1 MLYRSLALLKYLTV
15 GTKISNG
22 QRAQALSN
30 ALDAMHLDQVP
41 ALAFGNEG
49 VQSAAAPPYGGGGT
63 EGPLGQAHQLA
74 ACSATATQGKWAQ
87 YEYEAVISEAV
98 AAAAMAEADAVF
110 TGALPPVPAAA
121 PAARPAAPAARP
133 VAAGKRS
140 KQSSA
145 KALLA
150 WSQADKA
157 NAAGACIDATK
168 ALQNSSVWS

>member
-1 MLYRSLALLKYLTV
+1 MLYRLLALKYLTLRP
-15 GTKISNG
+15 KISNG

-41 ALAFGNEG
+41 ALAFGSEG
-49 VQSAAAPPYGGGGT
+49 AHSTAAPPYGGGRT

-87 YEYEAVISEAV
+87 YEYGAVISEAV

-133 VAAGKRS
+133 VAGGKRP

-157 NAAGACIDATK
+157 NAAGASISATEV
-168 ALQNSSVWS
+168 LQNSNEWS

>member
-1 MLYRSLALLKYLTV
+1 MLYRLLALKCLTL

-49 VQSAAAPPYGGGGT
+49 AQSAAAPPYGGGRT
-63 EGPLGQAHQLA
+63 EGPLGQVHQLA
-74 ACSATATQGKWAQ
+74 ACSAMATQGKWAQ
-87 YEYEAVISEAV
+87 YEYGAVISEAV

-133 VAAGKRS
+133 VAGGKLP

-150 WSQADKA
+150 WSQTDKV
-157 NAAGACIDATK
+157 NAAGASISATK
-168 ALQNSSVWS
+168 VLQNSDEWS